1 MSHGQSRRG
10 VNETARDHGKMK
22 DGRPITDERVE
33 KMADEA
39 EQGYDVEDI
48 QRRRA
53 GGRPAMGSGPA
64 SVESVRLDPDL
75 KKQLL
80 LRASKDGVSVSEVI
94 RQGLRSYVRAS

>member
-1 MSHGQSRRG
+1 
-10 VNETARDHGKMK
+10 
-22 DGRPITDERVE
+22 
-33 KMADEA
+33 MADEA
-39 EQGYDVEDI
+39 EKGYDARAI

-80 LRASKDGVSVSEVI
+80 LCGSKDGVSVSEVI
-94 RQGLRSYVRAS
+94 REAPRSYVRAT